1 MNAGF
6 VAKVD
11 KSTMTVNIVRIVYGG
26 IEPHAVSTFL
36 IFFLLNMSGN
46 RAQLLDCVKPLFMYT
61 MVTCFFPLP
70 LG

>member
-26 IEPHAVSTFL
+26 IEPHAVSRFVISFYGTLMTFKSSPTVSSSL
-36 IFFLLNMSGN
+36 IGVASFFL
-46 RAQLLDCVKPLFMYT
+46 C
-61 MVTCFFPLP
+61 LP
-70 LG
+70 TD

>member
-26 IEPHAVSTFL
+26 IEPHTVSAL
-36 IFFLLNMSGN
+36 ILLSHFTEHLIACKSCLHV
-46 RAQLLDCVKPLFMYT
+46 RS
-61 MVTCFFPLP
+61 
-70 LG
+70 